1 MENFKCE
8 VCTQSF
14 TTKQGL
20 ERHVL
25 RKMNRFS
32 PTFLKRTCGLC
43 NFEFTRQQHFR
54 RHEKTNK
61 HRSKVSRNKLV
72 CCVYT
77 IAPPLPPLHYL
88 TICIRAR
95 ICTIIKKHI

>member
-25 RKMNRFS
+25 RKINRCS
-32 PTFLKRTCGLC
+32 PTSLKRRCDLC
-43 NFEFTRQQHFR
+43 NFEFVRQQHFR
-54 RHEKTNK
+54 RHEKTYK
-61 HRSKVSRNKLV
+61 HLDKVSRNKLV

-77 IAPPLPPLHYL
+77 IALPSL
-88 TICIRAR
+88 TAQPFLSVLEFIL
-95 ICTIIKKHI
+95 